1 MATCA
6 WEAWQLESKI
16 TMEKIGREKCL
27 IDPKFLKYLKTGCR
41 LGDINHNNWKLS
53 DLGRHSSPQEA
64 SSREATGLVSL
75 HIAFVGEIFITHT
88 CTSLYCII
96 TVFHTSEFFKYLKLI
111 SLRATFNFYFNHFH
125 RRKKKNLYKIPV
137 SLSFDKLENAK
148 TLIWIFFIFTH
159 TEALCIGIF
168 TSLLN
173 ELPST
178 YTHARTHTHTH
189 THRYPHG
196 SNFVEST

>member
-41 LGDINHNNWKLS
+41 LGDINLNNWKLS
-53 DLGRHSSPQEA
+53 DLGHHSSPQEA
-64 SSREATGLVSL
+64 SSREAGIGFSAHRVHRWNL
-75 HIAFVGEIFITHT
+75 HYSHMHFTFLYHHSVPNKWIFQIPKAYFFKSHFLIFILTIFT
-88 CTSLYCII
+88 
-96 TVFHTSEFFKYLKLI
+96 EG
-111 SLRATFNFYFNHFH
+111 
-125 RRKKKNLYKIPV
+125 KKNIYKIPV
-137 SLSFDKLENAK
+137 SLSFDKLENTK
-148 TLIWIFFIFTH
+148 TLTWIFFIFTH
-159 TEALCIGIF
+159 TEALCIWDIYFF
-168 TSLLN
+168 TKWTSFN
-173 ELPST
+173 I
-178 YTHARTHTHTH
+178 HTTPHTCTH